1 MVRRSAGVLPTL
13 FTLGNVL
20 SGFMAI
26 FLASRPADT
35 KLPLDWSPLT
45 FAALCVFLG
54 MVFDALDGRIAR
66 LTRNTS
72 DLGEQLDSMA
82 DMVTFGVAPAFI
94 AVQLILAAQTPFF
107 SAEAMSSSFFASGR
121 ADTYFGRITL
131 SVAAVYV
138 ACTALRLARFN
149 VETKSDKIEDHMHFK
164 GLPSPGA
171 GGTVAAM
178 ILLHQH
184 YLANYTRQAA
194 LHAGD
199 ASTAMS
205 WTLLLTAIGMVCLML
220 LVAFAM
226 VSRLKYV
233 HAANAYLRRREPIG
247 TTAKLVV
254 VISLLVVFPQQ
265 AIAAGFVFYALSAPV
280 LWLWRVMFKRQQ
292 TPVAT

>member
-1 MVRRSAGVLPTL
+1 MLPTL

-20 SGFMAI
+20 SGFLAI

-35 KLPLDWSPLT
+35 KLPLDWTPLT

-107 SAEAMSSSFFASGR
+107 SAEEMSPSFFASGR

-131 SVAAVYV
+131 SVAAIYV

-149 VETKSDKIEDHMHFK
+149 VETKSPEVQDHMFFK

-194 LHAGD
+194 ATIGD
-199 ASTAMS
+199 NATLS
-205 WTLLLTAIGMVCLML
+205 WTLLLTAVGMVGVML
-220 LVAFAM
+220 LAAFAM
-226 VSRLKYV
+226 VSRLRYV
-233 HAANAYLRRREPIG
+233 HVTNRYVRGRARFG
-247 TTAKLVV
+247 TIAKLVV
-254 VISLLVVFPQQ
+254 VVLLLVSFPQQ
-265 AIAAGFVFYALSAPV
+265 AIAAGFVLYALSAPV
-280 LWLWRVMFKRQQ
+280 MWLWRLAGGAKRQ
-292 TPVAT
+292 TGTVAVQQLDEK